1 MRPSALWMAVAMGV
15 AVPGFVAISDAQTP
29 TATKPP
35 LKQVA
40 YLKASLARA
49 GDHFGCG
56 GELDGHAGV
65 GLAMS
70 ADGTTIAVASP
81 HDASGAKGINGDE
94 KDESMHGAGAVYV
107 FARQGATLTQ
117 QAFIK
122 ASNPGP
128 GDEFGHYV
136 ALSADGNTLA
146 VSAYYESSN
155 TKGINGNQDDESIPQ
170 AGAVYIFTRTGTTWT
185 QQAYIKASNT
195 GEAGTADEFGN
206 GDQFGFSISLSGDG
220 NTLAVGAIAEDSNAW
235 GTNGNQLDNSFAS
248 AGAVYVFT
256 RGGTA
261 WTQQAYL
268 KSLNNGPGDLYGY
281 TLSLNFDGNT
291 LAVGAYDERGSSRE
305 INGAMDRKAG
315 ASGAVFIWQRQG
327 TFWTHE
333 AYLKS
338 PINEAGD
345 QFGQHVQLSDDGNLL
360 AVSTLDEDCLA
371 TGINPK
377 GPCTSDR
384 EADIS
389 TGSVDTFVRKGS
401 TWAHETM
408 FKAPNTGK
416 QDWYGA
422 RFALSGDGNTLVITA
437 ALEDSPA
444 KGIDDVRRM
453 NDDSATEAGAAFMY
467 TRRGN
472 TWVYNHYIK
481 GSNTKEFDEFG
492 SSIALSRDGKV
503 LLVSARGEDSGATG
517 LNGNQKDTSVD
528 EAGAVYMFMR

>member
-1 MRPSALWMAVAMGV
+1 MKSSPLWMAVAV
-15 AVPGFVAISDAQTP
+15 SVVVPGFVAVGDAQAPTP
-29 TATKPP
+29 TKPP

-40 YLKASLARA
+40 YLKAPLARP

-70 ADGTTIAVASP
+70 ADGTTIAVAAP
-81 HDASGAKGINGDE
+81 HYASNAKGINGDE
-94 KDESMHGAGAVYV
+94 GDESMHGAGAVFIYT
-107 FARQGATLTQ
+107 RQGTNLTK

-122 ASNPGP
+122 ASNPGD
-128 GDEFGHYV
+128 GDEFGHYI

-146 VSAYYESSN
+146 VSAYYEGSN
-155 TKGINGNQDDESIPQ
+155 SKGINGNQEDDSIPQ
-170 AGAVYIFTRTGTTWT
+170 AGAVYIFTRTGTTWA

-195 GEAGTADEFGN
+195 GEAGTETEFGN
-206 GDQFGFSISLSGDG
+206 GDQFGFSLTLSGDG
-220 NTLAVGAIAEDSNAW
+220 NTLAVGAISEDSNAW
-235 GTNGNQLDNSFAS
+235 GPNGNQEDNSFVS

-256 RGGTA
+256 RAGSS

-281 TLSLNFDGNT
+281 TVSLNFDGNT
-291 LAVGAYDERGSSRE
+291 LAVGSYDERGSTRE
-305 INGAMDRKAG
+305 INGLMDRKAG
-315 ASGAVFIWQRQG
+315 ASGAVFIWQREG
-327 TFWTHE
+327 TFWTHQ
-333 AYLKS
+333 AYVKS

-345 QFGQHVQLSDDGNLL
+345 QFGQHVQLSDDGNYL

-384 EADIS
+384 ESDTS
-389 TGSVDTFVRKGS
+389 VGSVDTFVRKGS
-401 TWAHETM
+401 TWTHETM
-408 FKAPNTGK
+408 FKAPNAGK

-444 KGIDDVRRM
+444 QGLDDVRKM
-453 NDDSATEAGAAFMY
+453 SLDTATEAGSAYMY
-467 TRRGN
+467 TRRGS
-472 TWVYNHYIK
+472 TWTYNHYIK
-481 GSNTKEFDEFG
+481 GSNTREYDEFG
-492 SSIALSRDGKV
+492 SSIAISRDGKI
-503 LLVSARGEDSGATG
+503 LLISARGEDSGATG